1 MIIVHGI
8 IIIREKLTSRSCI
21 MQLKKV
27 WMKHQG
33 INNWYVYIGSNHYY
47 SSACLVIQVNWL
59 LEPKSR

>member
-8 IIIREKLTSRSCI
+8 IIIREKLTSRSCN

-33 INNWYVYIGSNHYY
+33 INNWYVYIVTITIAVHG
-47 SSACLVIQVNWL
+47 
-59 LEPKSR
+59 